1 MLLILILKILCL
13 ECSNQIS
20 YIFTFISCEEM
31 MKTGKLPRAE
41 KLLKVGMYDLEKTLG
56 KGNFAIVKLGVHR
69 LTRTKVAVKIVNKC
83 ELDDENLNK
92 ISREIDIM
100 RNLSHKNIIQ
110 LYQGKMKKEVE
121 DHEFLVPS

>member
-1 MLLILILKILCL
+1 
-13 ECSNQIS
+13 
-20 YIFTFISCEEM
+20 M